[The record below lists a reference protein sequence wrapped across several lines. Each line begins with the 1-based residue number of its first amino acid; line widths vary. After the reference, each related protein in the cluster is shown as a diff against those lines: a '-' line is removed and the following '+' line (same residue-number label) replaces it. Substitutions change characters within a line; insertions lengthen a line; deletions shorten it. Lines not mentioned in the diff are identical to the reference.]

1 MFRKKLQD
9 NKALL
14 FIITSKFI
22 ESSLSYF
29 LKWHTQFIKFF
40 FRYFFDDNNFSFF
53 SNTINFSVGV
63 FYGIP
68 CTLFKA
74 WFSKTI
80 VNNSM
85 Y

>member
-1 MFRKKLQD
+1 MFGKKLQD

-29 LKWHTQFIKFF
+29 LKWHTQLI
-40 FRYFFDDNNFSFF
+40 DFF
-53 SNTINFSVGV
+53 SAISLMIIFPFFLILLILVLGFAMVFLVPFS
-63 FYGIP
+63 
-68 CTLFKA
+68 

-85 Y
+85 H

>member
-1 MFRKKLQD
+1 MFGKKLQD

-22 ESSLSYF
+22 ESSLRYF
-29 LKWHTQFIKFF
+29 LKWHTQLIEFF
-40 FRYFFDDNNFSFF
+40 FRYFVDDNFSFY

-63 FYGIP
+63 CYGIP